1 MALIIVPF
9 TATDSS
15 LPVLATATVEFDA
28 FSTALLAATGA
39 SSVDN
44 VLSTPQQ
51 MAIKEFILAMK
62 IGSVNGTPVNLYDK
76 VKYCMPLAGNSLAA
90 ALVPLIGAA
99 PTNVS
104 YVAGD
109 YNETLGIRG
118 NNTKR
123 LQLPNTT
130 DTYGSNLGILLRTTD
145 VATDSTTQDV
155 LTLPIVTTAV
165 FGLHVRYS
173 MGFFGY
179 ANSAGGY
186 ISGPIS
192 PTVGTFAPAGSYG
205 CNVVP
210 GSFRAFV
217 DRVGFGDTSDTGG
230 GTVPTNP
237 LSIFRKDNRYGGF
250 MLVDSMSHA
259 EFLEANRHFDDL
271 MVALGR

>member
-15 LPVLATATVEFDA
+15 LPILATATAEFEA
-28 FSTALLAATGA
+28 FSTALLAATGDT
-39 SSVDN
+39 SVN
-44 VLSTPQQ
+44 NLLSAPQQ
-51 MAIKEFILAMK
+51 MAIKNFILAMK
-62 IGSVNGTPVNLYDK
+62 LGSVNGTSVNLYNK

-109 YNETLGIRG
+109 YNETLGLRG

-123 LQLPNTT
+123 LQLPNTPN
-130 DTYGSNLGILLRTTD
+130 TYGSNLGILLRTTD
-145 VATDSTTQDV
+145 VATDSATQDV
-155 LTLPIVTTAV
+155 LTLPIVTTSV
-165 FGLHVRYS
+165 LGLSIRYAMS
-173 MGFFGY
+173 FFGY

-192 PTVGTFAPAGSYG
+192 PTAGTFAPAGSYG
-205 CNVVP
+205 CNVAP

-217 DRVGFGDTSDTGG
+217 NRVGFGDTNDTGG
-230 GTVPTNP
+230 GTTPTNP

-259 EFLEANRHFDDL
+259 EFLEASRHFDNL
-271 MVALGR
+271 MVAFGR